1 MRYKALRA
9 LQLVLGLLLFTA
21 GSGQPGGFDLVAQQI
36 AITGPRQWLGLM
48 VGAAIAPVRQRIAAA
63 FPHHLAP
70 TRWTDLPGANTA

>member
-1 MRYKALRA
+1 
-9 LQLVLGLLLFTA
+9 
-21 GSGQPGGFDLVAQQI
+21 
-36 AITGPRQWLGLM
+36 M